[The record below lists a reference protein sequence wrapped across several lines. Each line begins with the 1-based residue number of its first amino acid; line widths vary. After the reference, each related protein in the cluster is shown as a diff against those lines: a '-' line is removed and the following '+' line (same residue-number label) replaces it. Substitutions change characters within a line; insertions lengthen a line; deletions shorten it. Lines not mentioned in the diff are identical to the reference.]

1 MSTSSE
7 SDGNQAPGA
16 QGPAPEPRGLWT
28 SRLAF
33 ILAATGSAVG
43 LGNIWRF
50 PYVTGEHG
58 GGLFVL
64 LYVFCVFLIGI
75 PIMMAEVMLGRRA
88 RRNPIDTMRD
98 QAVREGQSAHWAWVG
113 RMGIGAGFLILS
125 FYSVIA
131 GWILA
136 YVARMAGGVFQGL
149 TTAAE
154 YDQVFN
160 NLVGDAE
167 RLIAWHTIFIVIT
180 VAIVARGVEH
190 GLEKAVRYLMPT
202 LFGILILLFVYS
214 TTTDAFIEGIQFMF
228 VPDFSRFS
236 GESVLAAMGMAF
248 FSLSLGM
255 GAIMMY
261 GSYLPR
267 NASIARTTIT
277 VGAADTSVALLAG
290 MAIFPIVFSNG
301 LEASQ
306 GPGLVFT
313 TLPMAFTQLPM
324 GGLIGTLFF
333 VLLAFAAVTSAISLL
348 EPPVAWLVE
357 NKNMDRAQAT
367 RLCGL
372 VTWVLGLGTVFSFNL
387 WSDYKWTLSLDL
399 GRVQYV
405 LFRDKSFFDIV
416 DFLTANVMLP
426 LGGLLIALFAAH
438 LMRRESCQDELDLG
452 GHHFK
457 LWHFVLRYIAPFA
470 VGIIF
475 LHAVGA
481 FRLMGLLN

>member
-1 MSTSSE
+1 MSDISQFS
-7 SDGNQAPGA
+7 QP
-16 QGPAPEPRGLWT
+16 PAARGLWT
-28 SRLAF
+28 SRVAF

-50 PYVTGEHG
+50 PYIAGENG
-58 GGLFVL
+58 GGIFVL
-64 LYVFCVFLIGI
+64 LYIACVIIIGI

-88 RRNPIDTMRD
+88 RRNPIDAMR
-98 QAVREGQSAHWAWVG
+98 QLAIQEELSPHWAWVG

-136 YVARMAGGVFQGL
+136 YVVRMVGGVFQGMS
-149 TTAAE
+149 TAAE
-154 YDQVFN
+154 VDGVFN
-160 NLVGDAE
+160 ALINDPE
-167 RLIAWHTIFIVIT
+167 RLIAWHTIFIVLT

-190 GLEKAVRYLMPT
+190 GLERAVRYLMPA
-202 LFGILILLFVYS
+202 LFGILLVIFVYAM
-214 TTTDAFIEGIQFMF
+214 TTDAFIDGLRFMF
-228 VPDFSRFS
+228 VPDLSKFKY
-236 GESVLAAMGMAF
+236 ESVLNAMGMAF

-255 GAIMMY
+255 GAILMY
-261 GSYLPR
+261 GSYLPK
-267 NASIARTTIT
+267 NASIAQTTMT
-277 VGAADTSVALLAG
+277 VAVADTSVALLAG
-290 MAIFPIVFSNG
+290 MAIFPIVFANG
-301 LEASQ
+301 LEAAQ

-313 TLPMAFTQLPM
+313 TLPLAFNQLPL

-333 VLLAFAAVTSAISLL
+333 VLLAFAAITSAISLL

-357 NKNMDRAQAT
+357 HKDMDRSQAA

-387 WSDYKWTLSLDL
+387 WADYKWTLPIDL
-399 GRVQYV
+399 GKVQYV
-405 LFRDKSFFDIV
+405 LFEDKSFFDIV

-438 LMRRESCQDELDLG
+438 LMKRESCEDELALQ
-452 GHHFK
+452 GHHFNIWYF
-457 LWHFVLRYIAPFA
+457 LLRNVAPIA

-475 LHAVGA
+475 LHAIGV
-481 FRLMGLLN
+481 FKMLGLS